1 MIHDIVFATKLL
13 THLLHQHAVVPTSTK
28 AMTLSSRHSD
38 HKQNGYDSSAET
50 TLGDYEG
57 KNNDDSSTEHSI
69 NLLPTTPKKVNSSNA
84 KRNIGKTNEVH
95 ESKLSTSMKSPLFMP
110 PVLNRNLVT
119 EKPILTVSK
128 ILSPATETL
137 NELSSI
143 DAASASNL
151 RFDFSQLSQLT
162 YEEIDTAK
170 NNDNVISLEVNKTN
184 NDNNVA
190 SSNDGETKRS
200 SFHILDKTSATM
212 TSTIKEKT
220 PINISMKQ
228 DHLHSFSNNSPKS
241 KCDKNEIDKATE
253 LRMKKIQASVNV
265 SSSLKNVFFISF
277 SFSTHHIYYTLW
289 IYFLLSTR
297 NSRYIWECIT
307 KWRR

>member
-1 MIHDIVFATKLL
+1 MHDIVFATKLL

-28 AMTLSSRHSD
+28 AMTSSSRHSD

-57 KNNDDSSTEHSI
+57 KSNDDSSTEHST
-69 NLLPTTPKKVNSSNA
+69 NLLPTTPKKLNSSTA

-95 ESKLSTSMKSPLFMP
+95 ESILSTSMKSTLSMP
-110 PVLNRNLVT
+110 PALNRNLVT

-162 YEEIDTAK
+162 YDEIDTSK
-170 NNDNVISLEVNKTN
+170 NDNVISLEVNKTN

-212 TSTIKEKT
+212 KSTMKEKT
-220 PINISMKQ
+220 PMNTSMKQ
-228 DHLHSFSNNSPKS
+228 DHLHSFSNNSPKP

-253 LRMKKIQASVNV
+253 LRMKKIQTSVNV
-265 SSSLKNVFFISF
+265 SSSLKYVCVISF
-277 SFSTHHIYYTLW
+277 SFSTHDIYYYTFW

-297 NSRYIWECIT
+297 NSKYIWECI
-307 KWRR
+307 KKRRR